1 MNRIDEML
9 RELCS
14 DGVEFRPLGEVAVRQ
29 QGIPMTASRMKEIG
43 LKSGE
48 VKLFAAGNNS
58 VEVLRSVLS
67 EDRILEKPSVIVK
80 SRGHIGFEYCD
91 RPFQHKSE
99 LWSCS
104 ARDER
109 LNIKFISYVLTSRV
123 RLFQKVAEA
132 TSVKLPQLSVGDTDR
147 FLVPVPPLEVQ
158 REIVRILDSFTELE
172 AELEARRKQYAF
184 YRDQLL
190 NFESAR
196 EAGRTSV
203 LGLPSFDVEWAT
215 LGKVSSRV

>member
-9 RELCS
+9 RELRS

-91 RPFQHKSE
+91 CPFRHKSE
-99 LWSCS
+99 LWSYS

-109 LNIKFISYVLTSRV
+109 LSIKFISYVLTSRV

-172 AELEARRKQYAF
+172 ARRKQYAF

-190 NFESAR
+190 NFESTR